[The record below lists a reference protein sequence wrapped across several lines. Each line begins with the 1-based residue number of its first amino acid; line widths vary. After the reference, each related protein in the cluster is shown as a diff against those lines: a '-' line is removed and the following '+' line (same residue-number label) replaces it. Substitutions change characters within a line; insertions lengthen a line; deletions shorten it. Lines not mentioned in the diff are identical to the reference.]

1 MLAGTGSEPASRQR
15 VKVCS
20 DFVTKMGTWC
30 WQVGTAAALAGCL
43 LLPSP
48 ARAGGP
54 APEADCRVWL
64 TSSGPEL
71 KVWAVGYL
79 SGMNV
84 VWNAEQK
91 APANPLSMLSS
102 REEVFTWLNAYCR
115 ANEPQPLG
123 RALIVLFFELVKR
136 KEGR

>member
-1 MLAGTGSEPASRQR
+1 MVLAGWYRC
-15 VKVCS
+15 CS
-20 DFVTKMGTWC
+20 
-30 WQVGTAAALAGCL
+30 GCL

-54 APEADCRVWL
+54 APEADCRVRL

-91 APANPLSMLSS
+91 APANPLSILSS